1 MYVDLFRFTIISL
14 YFGYKRR
21 HYDRFMAEIKE
32 AITRPAP
39 NPMRIDAINNRAEV
53 LRNMNPTP
61 RPIRVVPEI
70 THVLLSFFIFILM
83 FLAFSFNG
91 GSCRL

>member
-1 MYVDLFRFTIISL
+1 
-14 YFGYKRR
+14 
-21 HYDRFMAEIKE
+21 MAEIKE

-39 NPMRIDAINNRAEV
+39 NPIRIDAINNRADV

-70 THVLLSFFIFILM
+70 THVLLSFFKFILV
-83 FLAFSFNG
+83 FLVFSFNG
-91 GSCRL
+91 VTCIL

>member
-1 MYVDLFRFTIISL
+1 
-14 YFGYKRR
+14 
-21 HYDRFMAEIKE
+21 MAEIKE

-39 NPMRIDAINNRAEV
+39 NPMKIDATNNKADV

-70 THVLLSFFIFILM
+70 THVLLSFLIFILV
-83 FLAFSFNG
+83 FLVFSFNG
-91 GSCRL
+91 VTCRL